1 MLKVEER
8 GRQASV
14 DGFAHEHITAGILMK
29 RYRNVSLVDLPLSP
43 YDIII
48 VRKKEDDSED
58 IIRAQIK
65 TAKRSVPF
73 TGGGRGGV
81 DREYRS
87 DVKTYTQS
95 TATSDV
101 VIGVHPAGDNA
112 FELYFVPTILIE
124 ELNQKSIS
132 INKIRDLKEN
142 YFILEN
148 CKNKEVIIDKCR
160 EYGILSSESRY
171 LF

>member
-1 MLKVEER
+1 MLKIEER

-14 DGFAHEHITAGILMK
+14 DGFAHEHIAAGILMK
-29 RYRNVSLVDLPLSP
+29 RYQNVSLVDLPLSP

-48 VRKKEDDSED
+48 VRKTADDSED

-65 TAKRSVPF
+65 TAKQSVPF

-87 DVKTYTQS
+87 GVKTYTQS

-132 INKIRDLKEN
+132 INRIRDLKEN

>member
-1 MLKVEER
+1 MHNIAER

-14 DGFAHEHITAGILMK
+14 DGFAHEHIAAGILMK
-29 RYRNVSLVDLPLSP
+29 RYQNVSLVDLPLSP

-48 VRKKEDDSED
+48 VRRTADNSED
-58 IIRAQIK
+58 IIRAQVK
-65 TAKRSVPF
+65 TATQSVPF

-81 DREYRS
+81 DRTYKS

-101 VIGVHPAGDNA
+101 VIGVHP
-112 FELYFVPTILIE
+112 TILIE

-132 INKIRDLKEN
+132 IKKIKDLKEN
-142 YFILEN
+142 YTILEN
-148 CKNKEVIIDKCR
+148 CKDRKVVIDKCR

-171 LF
+171 LFSV